1 MSLSIQVCKRSQN
14 LENYQVNK
22 LHKTFQKVLKDRS
35 NLIDQ
40 DLLTLEAEK
49 QLSDKISTSQINEV
63 LILTAT
69 SLIEKDPIYGD
80 LAAGL
85 LLRKILREVFSQKIK
100 NHNFV
105 ETYQQVFIDNL
116 RKMKE
121 ENIIDLRLLEFDLEK
136 LSQVLV
142 PERDNLFNYLGL
154 ETIYSRYFLRK
165 DKKVLETPQ
174 AFWMRIAIGLA
185 LNEEKKE
192 QKAIEF
198 YQTMSVFRFI
208 PSTPTLFHSGLEK
221 DLAQLSSCFLTS
233 IKGGLEQAHKIK
245 LDTIKLLL
253 YSGGVSND

>member
-1 MSLSIQVCKRSQN
+1 MSLFIQVRKRNQN
-14 LENYQVNK
+14 LESYQVDK
-22 LHKTFQKVLKDRS
+22 LYKTFQKILKDRT
-35 NLIDQ
+35 NLVNQ
-40 DLLTLEAEK
+40 DLLISEVEK

-69 SLIEKDPIYGD
+69 SLIEKDPVYD
-80 LAAGL
+80 TLAARL
-85 LLRKILREVFSQKIK
+85 LLRKILREVFSRKVK
-100 NHNFV
+100 NNNLV

-121 ENIIDLRLLEFDLEK
+121 ENIIDLRLLDFDLEK
-136 LSQVLV
+136 LSQILV

-154 ETIYSRYFLRK
+154 ETLYGRYFLRK
-165 DKKVLETPQ
+165 DKKILETPQ
-174 AFWMRIAIGLA
+174 AFWMRIAMGLA

-208 PSTPTLFHSGLEK
+208 PSTPTLFHSGLKK

-233 IKGGLEQAHKIK
+233 IEGGLEQVYKTRF
-245 LDTIKLLL
+245 DTAKLLL
-253 YSGGVSND
+253 YSG

>member
-22 LHKTFQKVLKDRS
+22 LHKTFQKVLKDRIS
-35 NLIDQ
+35 LIDQ
-40 DLLTLEAEK
+40 DLLTLEVEK

-165 DKKVLETPQ
+165 DKEVLETPQ
-174 AFWMRIAIGLA
+174 AFWMRIAMGLA

-208 PSTPTLFHSGLEK
+208 PSTPTLFHSGLKK

-233 IKGGLEQAHKIK
+233 IEGGLEQVYKTRF
-245 LDTIKLLL
+245 DTAKLLL